1 MTILRIFT
9 ILSLLVFAGC
19 ATNPMQVSSYQILQK
34 PQSSEAQVVFLRS
47 SFMGSAINASLY
59 DVTGGELKFVGII
72 ANGTKIAYDTKP
84 GKHTFMVV
92 SEAADFMEADIRP
105 GKTYYSIVTPRMGAW
120 KARFSLWPIKNDASS
135 KYNLE
140 SPDFD
145 SWLSG
150 TKLVEHCKSLG
161 FKDTELFLPSGV
173 KDWNDALT
181 RSIDDEPM
189 TEPTPINTNQ
199 TPTQEPREAPTTPKP
214 K

>member
-140 SPDFD
+140 SSDFD

-150 TKLVEHCKSLG
+150 TKLVENSEKSQQWFEG
-161 FKDTELFLPSGV
+161 NKNSV
-173 KDWNDALT
+173 QSK
-181 RSIDDEPM
+181 
-189 TEPTPINTNQ
+189 Q
-199 TPTQEPREAPTTPKP
+199 QEYWPVWQQKSDSDKAKRTLAPEDGI
-214 K
+214 